1 MKTAHSLL
9 LFSAIPLLGCPD
21 EETVATAVENAGQQ
35 ADVDPNNQS
44 WRCTEDCVS
53 LKGTFVY
60 EGELTGRPQL
70 DFTVIES
77 GQPPTRLHSMPL
89 NDAGEWKVDAP
100 RSDIEGIKITV
111 VGFIDVDQ
119 DGPSDGDPAGYDQ
132 RTITLDEVA
141 EGEPLVFDKFVVKV
155 TDNPEYTS
163 FPGGSFGSVTPD
175 ESAGSPAA
183 VAADDSESDE
193 PSTEPTESADKEAVA
208 DEADAETAAPET
220 AEIEASGDGPSAD
233 IAVPESTEVEL
244 SAPAVAAPP
253 DNAEEAPSET
263 VNTTPS
269 TEDAGE

>member
-9 LFSAIPLLGCPD
+9 LITAIPLLGCPD

-44 WRCTEDCVS
+44 WRCTEDCVTLS
-53 LKGTFVY
+53 GTFVY
-60 EGELTGRPQL
+60 EGDRTGRPQL

-100 RSDIEGIKITV
+100 RADVEGIKITV

-132 RTITLDEVA
+132 QTITLGEVA

-155 TDNPEYTS
+155 ADDPEYTT

-183 VAADDSESDE
+183 VEADDSEEDTTEEASDDSTDNEPPSTGDDSEDEPQNTADEAIEPETEAATAVEADPATLPVDDTKEDDAATPTEAVTIE
-193 PSTEPTESADKEAVA
+193 PST
-208 DEADAETAAPET
+208 PE
-220 AEIEASGDGPSAD
+220 
-233 IAVPESTEVEL
+233 
-244 SAPAVAAPP
+244 
-253 DNAEEAPSET
+253 
-263 VNTTPS
+263 
-269 TEDAGE
+269 AGE